1 MQIGQLLQATVLE
14 NDAGKILLSVG
25 HRQLSAE
32 SSLSFRPGE
41 VLTLQVRELG
51 AQPVLKII
59 AALQESAVALAVRT
73 LLPRYGPTTPLLAN
87 LSLLAHTPK
96 PPLPPPISAVAAT
109 LVRNLPDV
117 AALATP
123 QGLKTAIQNS
133 GILLENRLAL
143 ATHTPATADPLE
155 SDFKANLLR
164 LIQLV
169 RNWPGSDQTPSAPSA
184 PAGRPAAAQ
193 AQGPSPQ
200 PAPSDPA
207 GNRPP
212 TSSASPSPPTPPPA
226 TVAADPKTP
235 PGTARCADAKPAACH
250 RDCRNPAAATPR
262 CRPCYAHRIAGG
274 HGPQPTGKPASSGCR
289 RTQSTATVCG
299 RGADTA
305 VTGAGEYR
313 FAQPAWPR
321 PPGPAAAN
329 RGGAGENAP
338 EPARQPAARGRSPAR
353 RVAVRHP
360 CAA

>member
-25 HRQLSAE
+25 HRQLSAD

-143 ATHTPATADPLE
+143 ATHTPATAAPLE

-169 RNWPGSDQTPSAPSA
+169 RNWPGS
-184 PAGRPAAAQ
+184 G
-193 AQGPSPQ
+193 
-200 PAPSDPA
+200 
-207 GNRPP
+207 
-212 TSSASPSPPTPPPA
+212 
-226 TVAADPKTP
+226 
-235 PGTARCADAKPAACH
+235 
-250 RDCRNPAAATPR
+250 
-262 CRPCYAHRIAGG
+262 
-274 HGPQPTGKPASSGCR
+274 
-289 RTQSTATVCG
+289 
-299 RGADTA
+299 
-305 VTGAGEYR
+305 
-313 FAQPAWPR
+313 
-321 PPGPAAAN
+321 
-329 RGGAGENAP
+329 
-338 EPARQPAARGRSPAR
+338 
-353 RVAVRHP
+353 
-360 CAA
+360 